1 MQASGDVLALAFLQG
16 KGLAAGSGAVAYGA
30 VAHGAVANG
39 TVAYV
44 AGDSGSFTKCASA
57 KHPVLMV
64 QLLSMQFLMLQ
75 ALLLQLLK
83 VQLLKVR
90 LSLVQLPMDPSLN
103 VQLLS
108 LQLVMVQLLS
118 MQLLMVQ
125 LKSAGSAVNDFSWLS
140 GPRRPHPDPQ
150 WVVPLEKSGRLSG
163 RRRSSGCLSAAL
175 LSRNAGSRRLQFA
188 A

>member
-39 TVAYV
+39 AVAYV

-64 QLLSMQFLMLQ
+64 QLLSMQLLMLQ

-103 VQLLS
+103 VQLLN

-150 WVVPLEKSGRLSG
+150 WVVPLESGRLSG
-163 RRRSSGCLSAAL
+163 RRRSSGCRSAAL